1 VFEYPINVSDIR
13 SLALELTSSIHNSD
27 SLRIYWPIYALAS
40 VPSTKDLHSFEYYT
54 VFKFRRKS
62 YHGR

>member
-1 VFEYPINVSDIR
+1 VFDYPVYVSDIR
-13 SLALELTSSIHNSD
+13 SLALELTSSIHKLRP
-27 SLRIYWPIYALAS
+27 LRIYWSIYALAS

-54 VFKFRRKS
+54 VFNFRRKS